1 MQARR
6 PLAETRLKGALLALA
21 LHLVTVLAAP
31 LVEPTHDHQGLTEAQ
46 WHAANDACPQ
56 PMPLEECALLGHGQA
71 KSIASFAVAAPAPAP
86 ETPLTAARASDGHVV
101 APASAPTY
109 PRGPP
114 SA

>member
-1 MQARR
+1 M
-6 PLAETRLKGALLALA
+6 KGAILALA

-56 PMPLEECALLGHGQA
+56 PMPLEECALLRHGQA
-71 KSIASFAVAAPAPAP
+71 KVIASLAIAAPVPAP
-86 ETPLTAARASDGHVV
+86 ETRLAPYASDAHVV
-101 APASAPTY
+101 APTAAPTY
-109 PRGPP
+109 ARGPP